1 MVARQ
6 EKAQC
11 VSWFIETK
19 SYIQF
24 QRRYRTSVSEEKIHH
39 HALQFVDGQEIYG
52 DRVSAGCSEK
62 WATKTICEKHGECKT
77 SV

>member
-24 QRRYRTSVSEEKIHH
+24 QRRYRTSLSVEKIHH
-39 HALQFVDGQEIYG
+39 HALQFVDGARNLWRQG
-52 DRVSAGCSEK
+52 QR
-62 WATKTICEKHGECKT
+62 WMQ
-77 SV
+77 